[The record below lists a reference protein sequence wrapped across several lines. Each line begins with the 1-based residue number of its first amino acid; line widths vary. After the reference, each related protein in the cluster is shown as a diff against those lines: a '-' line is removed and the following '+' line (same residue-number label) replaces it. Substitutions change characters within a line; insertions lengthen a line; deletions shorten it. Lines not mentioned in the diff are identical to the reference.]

1 MEMDGWVDGWMD
13 GVKGP
18 SRRPCSSFSRLRLLK
33 FSRLPPHFYI
43 FFFLFF
49 FVRRP
54 SMVRSAVLWAKSLGS
69 WRHLS
74 RGQLI
79 TKWLRWL
86 RHNFTPFAVHKR
98 LLMLDYDLQSATPTR
113 R

>member
-43 FFFLFF
+43 FFFFCS
-49 FVRRP
+49 P
-54 SMVRSAVLWAKSLGS
+54 AVNGAECGFMGKVI
-69 WRHLS
+69 R
-74 RGQLI
+74 QLATLI
-79 TKWLRWL
+79 QG
-86 RHNFTPFAVHKR
+86 AVNYKVVAVA
-98 LLMLDYDLQSATPTR
+98 QT
-113 R
+113 